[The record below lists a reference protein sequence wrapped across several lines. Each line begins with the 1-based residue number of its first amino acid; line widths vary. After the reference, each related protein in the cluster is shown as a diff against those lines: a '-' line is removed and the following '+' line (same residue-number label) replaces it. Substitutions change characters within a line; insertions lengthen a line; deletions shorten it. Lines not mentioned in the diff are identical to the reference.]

1 MTSRP
6 SARYNGA
13 MDKRPPLFLR
23 LIPVAMVVAGV
34 AAVFIN
40 RASIDARG
48 IVAGVEAWGA
58 LAGPAFVVL
67 HIAGTMVSVPRW
79 ALALAAGAL
88 FGAVGG
94 LFWALAGTLAGASL
108 AFHLARFANAGAIV
122 PHDLPKIGKWIARAE
137 AGGWRTIALLRLT
150 PIPGALVNYGLGL
163 SSLSWR
169 QFALGTLIGSLPYAA
184 IFVQAGAAGRLAME
198 DGLAAARDPLLIA
211 GAVGIVVL
219 ALSFFVRR
227 KAPR

>member
-1 MTSRP
+1 MQPR
-6 SARYNGA
+6 
-13 MDKRPPLFLR
+13 RPPLFLR
-23 LIPVAMVVAGV
+23 LIPVIVVIAGI
-34 AAVFIN
+34 AAVFWN
-40 RASIDARG
+40 RDSIDARG

-58 LAGPAFVVL
+58 LAGVAFVVL
-67 HIAGTMVSVPRW
+67 HVAGTMVSVPRW
-79 ALALAAGAL
+79 ALALASGAS
-88 FGAVGG
+88 FGLGWG
-94 LFWALAGTLAGASL
+94 LFWALAGTLAGASC
-108 AFHLARFANAGAIV
+108 AFHLARFVNAGAIV
-122 PHDLPKIGKWIARAE
+122 PHDLPKIGPWIARAE

-198 DGLAAARDPLLIA
+198 DGLDAARDPLLIA

-227 KAPR
+227 KETR

>member
-1 MTSRP
+1 MPSR
-6 SARYNGA
+6 
-13 MDKRPPLFLR
+13 RPPLFLR
-23 LIPVAMVVAGV
+23 LIPVILVIAGI
-34 AAVFIN
+34 AAVFWN
-40 RASIDARG
+40 RDAIDARG
-48 IVAGVEAWGA
+48 IVAWVESWGA
-58 LAGPAFVVL
+58 VAGLAFAAL
-67 HIAGTMVSVPRW
+67 HVAGTMVSVPRW

-88 FGAVGG
+88 FGLGGG
-94 LFWALAGTLAGASL
+94 LFWALAGTLAGATL
-108 AFHLARFANAGAIV
+108 AFHLARYVNAGAIV
-122 PHDLPKIGKWIARAE
+122 PHDLPKIGPWIARAE

-198 DGLAAARDPLLIA
+198 DGLVAARDPLLIA
-211 GAVGIVVL
+211 GAIGIVVL

-227 KAPR
+227 KEPR

>member
-1 MTSRP
+1 MTLAGW
-6 SARYNGA
+6 ARYNDA
-13 MDKRPPLFLR
+13 MDKRPPLFVR
-23 LIPVAMVVAGV
+23 LIPVILVIAGI

-40 RASIDARG
+40 RESIDARG
-48 IVAGVEAWGA
+48 IVAWVQAWGA
-58 LAGPAFVVL
+58 LAGLAFAAL
-67 HIAGTMVSVPRW
+67 HVAGTMVSVPRW

-88 FGAVGG
+88 FGVVGG
-94 LFWALAGTLAGASL
+94 LFWALAGTLAGASI
-108 AFHLARFANAGAIV
+108 AFHLARYVNAGAIV
-122 PHDLPKIGKWIARAE
+122 PHDLPKIGPWIARAE

-198 DGLAAARDPLLIA
+198 DGLDAARDPLLIA

-219 ALSFFVRR
+219 ALSFLVRR
-227 KAPR
+227 KETR

>member
-1 MTSRP
+1 
-6 SARYNGA
+6 
-13 MDKRPPLFLR
+13 MDSKPPLFLR
-23 LIPVAMVVAGV
+23 LIPVALVVAGI

-40 RASIDARG
+40 RESIDARG
-48 IVAGVEAWGA
+48 IVAGVQSWGA
-58 LAGPAFVVL
+58 FAGLAFVAL

-79 ALALAAGAL
+79 ALALASGAL
-88 FGAVGG
+88 FGLGGG

-108 AFHLARFANAGAIV
+108 AFHLARYVNAGAIV
-122 PHDLPKIGKWIARAE
+122 PHDFPKIGPWIARAE

-163 SSLSWR
+163 SSLSWH

-227 KAPR
+227 KETR

>member
-1 MTSRP
+1 MQPR
-6 SARYNGA
+6 
-13 MDKRPPLFLR
+13 RPPLFLR
-23 LIPVAMVVAGV
+23 LIPVILVIAGI
-34 AAVFIN
+34 AAVFWN
-40 RASIDARG
+40 RDSIDARG

-58 LAGPAFVVL
+58 LAGVAFVVL
-67 HIAGTMVSVPRW
+67 HVAGTMVSVPRW
-79 ALALAAGAL
+79 ALALASGAS
-88 FGAVGG
+88 FGLGGG
-94 LFWALAGTLAGASL
+94 LFWALAGTLAGASC
-108 AFHLARFANAGAIV
+108 AFHLARFVNAGAIV
-122 PHDLPKIGKWIARAE
+122 PHDLPKIGPWIARAE

-198 DGLAAARDPLLIA
+198 DGLDAARDPLLIA

-227 KAPR
+227 KETR